1 MDRPNATKV
10 AKWIVRLLAIIVIL
24 IGSYGLIAWFS
35 DKIIP
40 VGEQWP
46 VTGKMMR
53 LNSSFGLIA
62 GGIGLLVAGLSQG
75 LLARI
80 IGTICALIVLTI
92 GILTLS
98 GHLFGFDLGMEQ
110 ILNGLQKD
118 SVSKSIQ
125 IRTGVPNAI
134 NMVLLGTGIISLNL
148 NRHLLASQMG
158 LYICI
163 INFAPAV
170 GYILDTDLFYGHSPL
185 IYISWPSILAM
196 VLSGITLILTKR
208 EARIVEALFGNKLGD
223 IMVRRLLPA
232 ILLIPLLL
240 GFLFTNSENFNI
252 TDPHLSIGILISG
265 IILLLSV
272 LSYLTRNTI
281 NRIDTLREK
290 SEMERIKLLSEL
302 KQVQEKLTIALE
314 NGKIGIWEWRIKE
327 ETVIFDE
334 RTERIFGLEPGTFG
348 GKFSD
353 MESLIHEED
362 MPHLRTAINNTLEK
376 GQQIEVIYRIRKRD
390 DSIIYISAKGLLNRD
405 RLGNPDNIIGV
416 CFDVT
421 NMKKGTEEALFKLN
435 EELLR
440 SNMDLQ
446 QFAYVTSHDLQEPL
460 RTVMSF
466 TQLLQKKYTDKL
478 GSDGN
483 EYIRFAVEGSQRMYD
498 LLNGLLAYSRIQ
510 SRGSEFTRVDMNK
523 VLEKVLGNLNI
534 RIRETNAVIIRER
547 LPFIHADES
556 QMIQLFQNLIENSI
570 KFSKSVPHI
579 RISYEQIH
587 DNIIFAV
594 KDDGIGIETQYFEKI
609 FRIFQRLHS
618 TEEYKG
624 TGIGLAI
631 CKRIAERHGGE
642 IWVKSVLGEGSTFHF
657 KIRQGF
663 HM

>member
-334 RTERIFGLEPGTFG
+334 RTERIFGIEPGTFG

-376 GQQIEVIYRIRKRD
+376 GQQIEVIYRIKKRD

>member
-1 MDRPNATKV
+1 M
-10 AKWIVRLLAIIVIL
+10 AIIVIL

-376 GQQIEVIYRIRKRD
+376 GQQIEVIYRIKKRD

>member
-1 MDRPNATKV
+1 MDRPNATRF
-10 AKWIVRLLAIIVIL
+10 AKWTVRLLDIIVIL
-24 IGSYGLIAWFS
+24 IGSYGLIAWFG

-40 VGEQWP
+40 PGEYWP
-46 VTGKMMR
+46 MSGKIMQS
-53 LNSSFGLIA
+53 NES
-62 GGIGLLVAGLSQG
+62 IGLLVAGIG
-75 LLARI
+75 LLIAGLPLQRLPSRI
-80 IGTICALIVLTI
+80 IPTICALIVLTI

-98 GHLFGFDLGMEQ
+98 GHLFGFDLGMDE
-110 ILNGLQKD
+110 ILTG
-118 SVSKSIQ
+118 STQ
-125 IRTGVPNAI
+125 IRMGVPNAI
-134 NMVLLGTGIISLNL
+134 NMALLGTGIMSLTW

-158 LYICI
+158 LYVCI
-163 INFAPAV
+163 INLVPAV
-170 GYILDTDLFYGHSPL
+170 GYILNTDLFYGHSPM

-208 EARIVEALFGNKLGD
+208 EARVVEALFGNRLGD

-240 GFLFTNSENFNI
+240 GFLFINSENFNL
-252 TDPHLSIGILISG
+252 TDSHLTIGILISA

-272 LSYLTRNTI
+272 LSYFTRNTI

-290 SEMERIKLLSEL
+290 SELSRIKLLSEL

-353 MESLIHEED
+353 LESLIHEED
-362 MPHLRTAINNTLEK
+362 ISHLRTAINQTLEK
-376 GQQIEVIYRIRKRD
+376 RQQFEVIYRIRKHD
-390 DSIIYISAKGLLNRD
+390 GNIFYISAKGLLNRD
-405 RLGNPDNIIGV
+405 RLGNPDSIIGV

-466 TQLLQKKYTDKL
+466 TQLLQKKYADKL

-483 EYIRFAVEGSQRMYD
+483 EYIRFAVDGSQRMYD
-498 LLNGLLAYSRIQ
+498 LLNGLLAYSRVH
-510 SRGSEFTRVDMNK
+510 SRGSEFARVDMNE

-534 RIRETNAVIIRER
+534 RIRETNAVIIKER

-556 QMIQLFQNLIENSI
+556 QMIQLFQNLIENSL
-570 KFSKSVPHI
+570 KFSNGIPHI

-587 DNIIFAV
+587 ENLIFAV
-594 KDDGIGIETQYFEKI
+594 QDDGIGIETQYFEKI

-618 TEEYKG
+618 TDEYKG

-642 IWVKSVLGEGSTFHF
+642 IWVKSVLGEGSTFYF
-657 KIRQGF
+657 KIRQGY
-663 HM
+663 HI

>member
-376 GQQIEVIYRIRKRD
+376 GQQIEVIYRIKKRD